1 MSATATS
8 SIHYLHLRCKQ
19 LTTPITNRHAMLSQT
34 DASIIE
40 QYKENIQPLPGGRS
54 VSKLATGIKSASQLF
69 KQHKEHLLKER
80 QHFEDEL
87 QHIDDLDDPLQTFV
101 DYIKWTHLNYPQG
114 TNAESGLLTLLERCT
129 SFFRDVPHYKN
140 DPRYLKVWLEYTNY
154 SDSPRDIFVYL
165 AKKEIANQLSLY
177 YEEFAIYLE
186 INDKFNDARQIY
198 ELGIQSNAR
207 PLARLE
213 RSFKSFNQRV
223 EQAPE
228 RPSSAPRSVLAVK
241 RGESVVPVESDS
253 NPRKRP
259 KLDVFKDEHN
269 QNQSVLYSIFNSQDN
284 SNDLGN
290 IKSRIKENVINP
302 KQWSGEILKQRT
314 QIERQPSS
322 SGSGSKIE
330 VFRDVPVN
338 QPTEPQTIQKTE
350 TTVNGEVITIIQVPG
365 KRKEKVF
372 LNMDLIYPTDEE
384 EYCFEEILA
393 MSRRC
398 KKPVEKIKERP
409 VEKVKERPLQKLNY
423 IEKPLQKLNDVVLNN
438 LDIDQ
443 LENNAFMD
451 KDITF
456 TIPLRDDTTLRSHI
470 PNSPTL
476 TMFSRMANYEV
487 ANMFNDAA
495 HTLNSE
501 DEDERIIDNTTTTNF
516 DGFVT
521 ETIHTGLQP
530 QNLVPIET
538 PPTDKEFDE
547 LLSSPF
553 VDQPRST
560 GISPLITGISPQI
573 NSISRISPQII
584 DPMDLAIKNT
594 LLTNLSI
601 PLSVY
606 SGYVEMSNR
615 KVSRMNKFKENTN
628 PQTKSIN
635 KGSLSSMIDFCGDEI
650 YCLRHELGRGGYGFV
665 YLIETGTTGEWKA
678 LKVESPSSKWEFYIL
693 NQIHRRLIL
702 LDSTVK
708 SFFVKPESLY
718 YFQDESYL
726 IMDYCPQGTV
736 LDVVNYYKN
745 NESTSVD
752 EVLCVYLAVELLK
765 ALQTLHRMGIL
776 HGDLKADNCMIRF
789 EETDQDDEWSE
800 IYSNTNAWSKKSITL
815 IDFGRAMDLTL
826 FDENVQFLSTW
837 KADQQDCPQMNDHQ
851 PWTYEADYYGLAGII
866 HTMLFGDYIKV
877 KRINNMV
884 HLESPL
890 KRYWQTDLWEPLF
903 KILLNPYAENA
914 PRRPLIEELRTQA
927 SRFQQWLET
936 NSKSKNLKHIIRNIE
951 QDLNKTFKKIA
962 SN

>member
-1 MSATATS
+1 MSATSATS

-19 LTTPITNRHAMLSQT
+19 LTTPTTNPHAMLSQT

-54 VSKLATGIKSASQLF
+54 VSKLATGLKSASQLF

-80 QHFEDEL
+80 QHFEYEL

-101 DYIKWTHLNYPQG
+101 DYIKWTHQNYPQG

-223 EQAPE
+223 EQASE

-241 RGESVVPVESDS
+241 RGESVVPVENDS

-290 IKSRIKENVINP
+290 IKSRIKENVVNP

-322 SGSGSKIE
+322 SGSISKIQ

-338 QPTEPQTIQKTE
+338 QPSELQTVQKTE
-350 TTVNGEVITIIQVPG
+350 TTANGEVITIIQVPG
-365 KRKEKVF
+365 KRREKVF

-393 MSRRC
+393 MSRRH
-398 KKPVEKIKERP
+398 KEELVEKINDK
-409 VEKVKERPLQKLNY
+409 
-423 IEKPLQKLNDVVLNN
+423 EKPVQKFNDKEKPVQKFNDKVLNN
-438 LDIDQ
+438 NRDIDQ

-456 TIPLRDDTTLRSHI
+456 TVPLRDDTTFPSQR

-530 QNLVPIET
+530 ENLVPIET
-538 PPTDKEFDE
+538 PPTDKELDE

-553 VDQPRST
+553 VEQPLIN
-560 GISPLITGISPQI
+560 GISARINNVSPQI
-573 NSISRISPQII
+573 V
-584 DPMDLAIKNT
+584 DPMDLELKNT

-606 SGYVEMSNR
+606 AGYVEMSNR
-615 KVSRMNKFKENTN
+615 KVSRMDKFKENTN

-702 LDSTVK
+702 LDSSVK

-736 LDVVNYYKN
+736 LDIVNYYKN

-752 EVLCVYLAVELLK
+752 EVLCVHLAVELLK
-765 ALQTLHRMGIL
+765 AVQNLHMMGIL

-789 EETDQDDEWSE
+789 EETGQDDQWSE
-800 IYSNTNAWSKKSITL
+800 TYSNSNAWSKKSITL

-851 PWTYEADYYGLAGII
+851 PWSYEADYYGLAGII
-866 HTMLFGDYIKV
+866 HAMLFGDYIKV
-877 KRINNMV
+877 KRLNNMV

-903 KILLNPYAENA
+903 NILLNPYAENA
-914 PRRPLIEELRTQA
+914 PRRPLVQELQTQA

-951 QDLNKTFKKIA
+951 QDLNKTFKKITT
-962 SN
+962 